1 MVDLARGKEEL
12 FHENQYGELEMLKEV
27 IWEN

>member
-1 MVDLARGKEEL
+1 MVDLAHGKEEL
-12 FHENQYGELEMLKEV
+12 FHENQYDELEMLKEV